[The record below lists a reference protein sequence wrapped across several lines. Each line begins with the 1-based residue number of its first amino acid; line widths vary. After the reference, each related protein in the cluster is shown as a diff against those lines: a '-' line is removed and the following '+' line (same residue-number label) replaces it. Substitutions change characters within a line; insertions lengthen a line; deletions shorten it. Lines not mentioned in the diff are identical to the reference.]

1 MQTMTRAPEAPTTR
15 RHVWPTPR
23 CTLWFVED
31 VEVDPCG
38 TDVEP
43 EHVGAEETKTTT
55 SSEPEVP
62 QGINCLVCKYM
73 IYEYITYMIYDAVL
87 LIMICY

>member
-1 MQTMTRAPEAPTTR
+1 
-15 RHVWPTPR
+15 VDLVVCGR
-23 CTLWFVED
+23 CGSGSMWNR
-31 VEVDPCG
+31 CG

>member
-1 MQTMTRAPEAPTTR
+1 
-15 RHVWPTPR
+15 
-23 CTLWFVED
+23 VED

-43 EHVGAEETKTTT
+43 MWNRCGTDVDSEHVGAEETKITT

-73 IYEYITYMIYDAVL
+73 IYEYITYMI
-87 LIMICY
+87 